1 MEMVTMRKT
10 SGGPYRA
17 GVIGCGAIGSSI
29 ADDIADASLRMGL
42 PYGHAP
48 VYRAVSRTTLVAG
61 ADPDAARRRAFAARW
76 QLPAEQVYAD
86 YREMLARE
94 QLDIVSIACPTPLHA
109 EIALATA
116 EAGVRA
122 IFLEKPVASNLADA
136 DRVVAACRA
145 ANIPLMVN
153 HTRRGDPLYR
163 RARQLIDDGV
173 IGELHSIV
181 AHFNGHLMWTGTH
194 AFDLLNYF
202 NGDRPAVWMSGHLD
216 EPAGFDPGGSAYI
229 VYENGVRAFV
239 NGSTGN
245 AILFRVH
252 AIGSAGEIVIG
263 NYDLELWRSNKEN
276 ERQELIRHPFPQVV
290 PAVSPMVALTEELV
304 DALEGGPPPMSNGE
318 TGTWALELI
327 VGLHASSQAG
337 GRRIALPIADRS
349 LTIPSL

>member
-1 MEMVTMRKT
+1 MKSMSETPA
-10 SGGPYRA
+10 GPYRA
-17 GVIGCGAIGSSI
+17 GVIGCGAIGSTI
-29 ADDIADASLRMGL
+29 EDDIAETSNRMGL

-61 ADPDAARRRAFAARW
+61 AEPDAGRRHAFADRW
-76 QLPAEQVYAD
+76 QLPSEQVYAD

-94 QLDIVSIACPTPLHA
+94 RLDVVSIACPTPLHA
-109 EIALATA
+109 EIALAA
-116 EAGVRA
+116 VAAGVRA
-122 IFLEKPVASNLADA
+122 IFLEKPVASSLVDA

-145 ANIPLMVN
+145 ANIPLAIN

-163 RARQLIDDGV
+163 RARRLIDEGV
-173 IGELHSIV
+173 IGDLHSLV
-181 AHFNGHLMWTGTH
+181 AHFGGHLMWTGTH

-202 NGDRPAVWMSGHLD
+202 NQDRPAVWMSGHLD

-229 VYENGVRAFV
+229 VYDNGVRAFV
-239 NGSTGN
+239 NGSSGN

-252 AIGSAGEIVIG
+252 AIGTAGEIVIG
-263 NYDLELWRSNKEN
+263 NYDLELWRSNPDSD
-276 ERQELIRHPFPQVV
+276 RQELIRHPFPQVL

-327 VGLHASSQAG
+327 VGLHTSSQEG
-337 GRRIALPIADRS
+337 GRRIDLPLADRS